1 MPAVRFA
8 CGALCCHY
16 PARPCMAGWH
26 AGHLS
31 CRAANAVVAACC
43 GLLPIPSAVLLPPTV
58 RKALAA
64 GLFINAAKLTDE
76 LTVKLSGEGL
86 PQRTWRAHELGSRGC
101 HPCAA
106 GPAEVWLN
114 ACPPCWCPVHAQPRL
129 G

>member
-43 GLLPIPSAVLLPPTV
+43 GLLPIPSAVLPPPTV

-76 LTVKLSGEGL
+76 LTVKLSG
-86 PQRTWRAHELGSRGC
+86 RGC
-101 HPCAA
+101 HSARGGLMSWALEAA
-106 GPAEVWLN
+106 T
-114 ACPPCWCPVHAQPRL
+114 PVLQAQPRFGSML
-129 G
+129 ARRVGAQYTPSRG